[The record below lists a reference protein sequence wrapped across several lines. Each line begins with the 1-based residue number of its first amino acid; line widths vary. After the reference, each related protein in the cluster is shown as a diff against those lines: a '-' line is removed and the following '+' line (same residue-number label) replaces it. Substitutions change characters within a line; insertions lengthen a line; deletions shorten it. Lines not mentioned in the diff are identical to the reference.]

1 MEVER
6 FCTFNLDGLWCG
18 IAVERVQEVISAQ
31 IITPVP
37 LAPPNVAGL
46 INLRG
51 QITSV
56 IDLRP
61 DLGIQALPDS
71 ALPMVVA
78 RSGGAAVALLVD
90 EMGEVVEATER
101 AFEFAPGNLPAAQR
115 VLVPKV
121 CKFAEGLL
129 HVLDVDQ
136 VLRVGGQ
143 EVQLGNSL
151 K

>member
-18 IAVERVQEVISAQ
+18 IAVETVQEVISSQ

-37 LAPPNVAGL
+37 LAPSNVAGL

-51 QITSV
+51 QIITV
-56 IDLRP
+56 VDLRP
-61 DLGIQALPDS
+61 DLGIQAFPAS

-78 RSGGAAVALLVD
+78 RSEGAAVALLVD
-90 EMGEVVEATER
+90 AIGEVVESKEHD
-101 AFEFAPGNLPAAQR
+101 FEPAPGNLPAAR
-115 VLVPKV
+115 RELVPKV
-121 CKFAEGLL
+121 CKFSEGLL
-129 HVLDVDQ
+129 HVLDLDQ
-136 VLRVGGQ
+136 VLCSGQ
-143 EVQLGNSL
+143 EVQLGKSL